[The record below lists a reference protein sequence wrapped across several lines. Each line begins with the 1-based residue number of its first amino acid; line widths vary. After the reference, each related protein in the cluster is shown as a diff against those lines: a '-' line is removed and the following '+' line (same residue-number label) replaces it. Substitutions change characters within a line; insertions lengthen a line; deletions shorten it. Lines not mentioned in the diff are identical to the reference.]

1 MKLLINESQLNVYD
15 QYLVET
21 GELGNKKAEIEKHI
35 RNARGI
41 SDENKEFAL
50 NNYKTYSEIKKSRIF
65 NLNLHPKLKEK
76 IKNKKLPNGF
86 DMGIDKD
93 GFFIHTHRARSKS
106 YENPE
111 NISVKDI
118 KFIDSTG

>member
-1 MKLLINESQLNVYD
+1 MKYIKQFKNFNDKSIVDTIKNLKKVPKELKEIALTLL
-15 QYLVET
+15 
-21 GELGNKKAEIEKHI
+21 
-35 RNARGI
+35 
-41 SDENKEFAL
+41 
-50 NNYKTYSEIKKSRIF
+50 KTYTKAGKGKITG
-65 NLNLHPKLKEK
+65 LNLHQGLVNKIEK
-76 IKNKKLPNGF
+76 GNYPNGF

-111 NISVKDI
+111 DIPVKDI